1 MTIEKKSTKKY
12 NRNVRVSDDTL
23 RKINI
28 LKFENGLAN
37 HDSVIQFLMQQ
48 KECEYRLL
56 QAKADLKLTAF
67 LCLLVFVFSYFFH
80 FLAAA
85 TSHFCC
91 AAENRL
97 HHLRM

>member
-28 LKFENGLAN
+28 LKFENSLAN

-48 KECEYRLL
+48 KEN
-56 QAKADLKLTAF
+56 KK
-67 LCLLVFVFSYFFH
+67 
-80 FLAAA
+80 
-85 TSHFCC
+85 
-91 AAENRL
+91 
-97 HHLRM
+97 